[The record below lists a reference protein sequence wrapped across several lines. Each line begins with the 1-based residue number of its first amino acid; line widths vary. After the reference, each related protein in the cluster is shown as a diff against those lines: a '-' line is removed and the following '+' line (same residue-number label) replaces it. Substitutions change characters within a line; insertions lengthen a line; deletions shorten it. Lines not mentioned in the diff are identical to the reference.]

1 MLMFLEKI
9 LLCFLPFL
17 FGKAL
22 DSLLQNDLHSYF
34 AICLLFVLYFLLKS
48 FNQYLEI
55 YHPIGEIK
63 QATLYFLTTVILGV
77 FSFLYFHWTSIFAF
91 FFIGM
96 ILNIFLIFKKM
107 KPKYQ
112 LDLFAGNLFNA
123 SYFLTI
129 TISFWFMLKDQLNLN
144 YCITSLMV
152 TYIFSRV
159 FVNKAIF
166 NKIV

>member
-22 DSLLQNDLHSYF
+22 ASLLQNDLHSYF

-63 QATLYFLTTVILGV
+63 QAALYFLTTVILGV
-77 FSFLYFHWTSIFAF
+77 FSFLYFHWTSIFA
-91 FFIGM
+91 
-96 ILNIFLIFKKM
+96 LI
-107 KPKYQ
+107 
-112 LDLFAGNLFNA
+112 
-123 SYFLTI
+123 
-129 TISFWFMLKDQLNLN
+129 
-144 YCITSLMV
+144 V
-152 TYIFSRV
+152 
-159 FVNKAIF
+159 
-166 NKIV
+166 IVHKLCSPTLS